1 MKKQTLLKI
10 ILILILDII
19 LIGLLSY
26 LISWYRLGLTRVY
39 VSAYDIGE
47 REKAIQDFSK
57 AINIKNDFSKA
68 YYSRGVIYGKENK
81 NEGKW

>member
-10 ILILILDII
+10 ILIFILDVL

-47 REKAIQDFSK
+47 REKIDE
-57 AINIKNDFSKA
+57 A
-68 YYSRGVIYGKENK
+68 YLKFDSYIDENYRQ
-81 NEGKW
+81 